1 MIILKNHFYAV
12 MSRMKNIYRWGLMR
26 NTRRENLSEH
36 SLEVA
41 QIAHALA
48 IINVRRFSGN
58 ANPQYVAVVAMYHD
72 TSEIITGDMPTPIK
86 YYNEEIKRAYKQIEA
101 TAERELV
108 DMLPEDFK
116 QDFKEIYNP
125 DQLTLRFVKAAD
137 KISAL
142 IKCTEELNMGNREF
156 AVAEKT
162 IKKAIKDMKL
172 PEAEIFLKEFMP
184 SFSLSL
190 DEQRQEDRV

>member
-1 MIILKNHFYAV
+1 
-12 MSRMKNIYRWGLMR
+12 MR
-26 NTRRENLSEH
+26 NTRQENLSEH

-48 IINVRRFSGN
+48 IINRKRFGGN
-58 ANPQYVAVVAMYHD
+58 ADPNFAATVAMFHD

-86 YYNEEIKRAYKQIEA
+86 YYNDDIKLAYKKIEA
-101 TAERELV
+101 AAETQLI

-116 QDFKEIYNP
+116 EDFVSIYNP
-125 DQLTLRFVKAAD
+125 DELTVKLCKAAD

-142 IKCTEELNMGNREF
+142 IKCIEELNKGNKEF
-156 AVAEKT
+156 EKAEEKT
-162 IKKAIKDMKL
+162 RNAIKEMNM
-172 PEAEIFLKEFMP
+172 PEANVFLEEFMP

-190 DEQRQEDRV
+190 DELRKR